1 MVKWTSWI
9 VYISNN
15 EGELIGWQWKSVEGE
30 SVDLWGVSILKEE
43 DTLQKPF
50 LHLCLSGEAPSLF
63 RLKWNNSERNG

>member
-30 SVDLWGVSILKEE
+30 SVDL
-43 DTLQKPF
+43 
-50 LHLCLSGEAPSLF
+50 
-63 RLKWNNSERNG
+63 